1 MAKKNEIKISITGD
15 TKGLR
20 DGLGDAD
27 NAVEGFGSKFAKWG
41 AGLATAGLAAAAAIG
56 AVAKVAYDLGA
67 QFDDAYDTLRIK
79 TGSTGAALDDLK
91 DDFRAVVSTVPT
103 DFATASQAIAGLNSR
118 LGLTGKP
125 LQQLSRQMLELSRIT
140 ETDLGSNVET
150 LTRLFGDW
158 SISADQQSATM
169 DKLFRASQKTGVGF
183 DQVASTV
190 TQYGT
195 TLRGLG
201 FNLDESVTLLAK
213 WGKEGVN
220 TEAVLGAMK
229 KAFGSFSAEYGEK
242 APAQFRAFIDEI
254 SKAPTAAAA
263 AGIAIDKLGVRN
275 GPDFAAAVGE
285 GRFAYGDLLAQISGG
300 SDTIRGAADDTS
312 DFAEKWEI
320 FRNKVMLKLEPVLTR
335 VFDLAGQFMSWV
347 EARGIPLM
355 EEWGTKIRTQLQP
368 VLDKLQRFWR
378 EHGDTV
384 LDVLT
389 KIGQA
394 LWVAF
399 QVQTTIWGAIIT
411 AIGGVID
418 AVRWLYNTFSSAMSS
433 IVSAGA
439 TAVAWVRTTWDG
451 LVGFFRA
458 LPGRVSGLFGGMFD
472 GIKNAFK
479 SALNWVIDKWNGI
492 SFTLP
497 TLDLGP
503 LGKVG
508 GWTVSTPNIPRLAQG
523 GIVTGPTLALLGDN
537 TSRREAVVPLE
548 RADQLGFGGG
558 GNTYS
563 ITVNA
568 PLANPRDVG
577 RQVVEAIAAYE
588 RQVGAGWRRS
598 A

>member
-41 AGLATAGLAAAAAIG
+41 AGLATAATAAAVAVG
-56 AVAKVAYDLGA
+56 AVTKVAYDLGA

-79 TGSTGAALDDLK
+79 TGATGALLDSLK
-91 DDFRAVVSTVPT
+91 DDFRAVVATVPT
-103 DFATASQAIAGLNSR
+103 DFASASQAIAGLNSR

-125 LQQLSRQMLELSRIT
+125 LQDMTRRMLELSRIT
-140 ETDLGSNVET
+140 DTDLSANVEN
-150 LTRLFGDW
+150 LPRLMGDW
-158 SISADQQSATM
+158 SVQAADQGAVM

-183 DQVASTV
+183 DQVATTV
-190 TQYGT
+190 TRYGT

-201 FNLDESVTLLAK
+201 FNLDESVTLLSK

-229 KAFGSFSAEYGEK
+229 KAFGSFSKEFGEK
-242 APAQFRAFIDEI
+242 APAEFRAFIDEI
-254 SKAPTAAAA
+254 AKAPDASSA
-263 AGIAIDKLGVRN
+263 AGIAIERLGVRN

-285 GRFAYGDLLAQISGG
+285 GRFAYGDLLAQIAGG
-300 SDTIRGAADDTS
+300 SDTILGASEDTQ
-312 DFAEKWEI
+312 DFAEKWEM

-335 VFDLAGQFMSWV
+335 VFDLAAQFMAWV
-347 EARGIPLM
+347 EKKGVPLM
-355 EEWGTKIRTQLQP
+355 EEWGRKIQIQLLP
-368 VLDKLQRFWR
+368 VLNTLQEFWR
-378 EHGDTV
+378 EHGRTV

-389 KIGQA
+389 KVGQA
-394 LWVAF
+394 LWLAF
-399 QVQTTIWGAIIT
+399 QYQTIIWRGIVLL
-411 AIGGVID
+411 IGGVID
-418 AVRWLYNTFSSAMSS
+418 AVQWLSRTFSDVWRS
-433 IVSAGA
+433 IFNAST
-439 TAVAWVRTTWDG
+439 TAVAWTRAVFDGFVNFVRNIPS
-451 LVGFFRA
+451 RMA
-458 LPGRVSGLFGGMFD
+458 NIFGGMFD
-472 GIKNAFK
+472 GIKHAFR
-479 SALNWVIDKWNGI
+479 SALNWVIDRWNGLQFKI
-492 SFTLP
+492 P
-497 TLDLGP
+497 KIDMGP
-503 LGKVG
+503 LHFG
-508 GWTVSTPNIPRLAQG
+508 GQTIGVPDIPRLAQG
-523 GIVTGPTLALLGDN
+523 GIITGPTLALLGDN
-537 TSRREAVVPLE
+537 ASRREAIVPLE